1 MTETLLLDANLLI
14 ALSYPDHIHH
24 GLSTKWFAELNPKF
38 ATCPITQGALARFT
52 MRIVPNGAMPAKQF
66 LEGLAAMP
74 GHEFWTDDVDYRNLP
89 WKQIFGYRQL
99 TDAYLVTLAKNRGG
113 RLATLDKALATVFPD
128 SILVKQLSE

>member
-1 MTETLLLDANLLI
+1 
-14 ALSYPDHIHH
+14 
-24 GLSTKWFAELNPKF
+24 
-38 ATCPITQGALARFT
+38 
-52 MRIVPNGAMPAKQF
+52 MPAKQF